1 MKREIAKIC
10 SFVRSLC
17 QFMISP
23 VKGLRLKIFSEDL
36 RKKTNRLFFAK
47 ADPISEREPI
57 QSKGTCNIFGKKSI
71 FFFSSYSV
79 V

>member
-1 MKREIAKIC
+1 
-10 SFVRSLC
+10 
-17 QFMISP
+17 MISP

-57 QSKGTCNIFGKKSI
+57 QSKGTCNILVRNP
-71 FFFSSYSV
+71 FFFSLHIALLESLYGL
-79 V
+79 